1 MIDLPILPI
10 DDKMADKIQAL
21 SKSEKDRRLRIKE
34 QHLSILE
41 LDVYLSDEPLIPTT
55 KEMLNEYVEQ
65 ELLKEIKKEFM
76 VIISGK

>member
-1 MIDLPILPI
+1 MPILPI